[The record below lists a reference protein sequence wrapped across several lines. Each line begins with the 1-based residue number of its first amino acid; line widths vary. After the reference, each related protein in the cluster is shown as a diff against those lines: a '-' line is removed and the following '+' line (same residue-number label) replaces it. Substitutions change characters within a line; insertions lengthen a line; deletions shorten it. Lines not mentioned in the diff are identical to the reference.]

1 MGNVQ
6 PRLRVPEYN
15 EGQSFTAT
23 FKFFDS
29 NYVPSSP
36 TTLRYR
42 IDCLTSRAVVTDWT
56 TVTPAATVNIAVT
69 SDENEIQNTNNKRER
84 KQMVVQTNYGTATQG
99 VETKEW
105 DILNLQGV
113 ISG

>member
-1 MGNVQ
+1 MANVS
-6 PRLRVPEYN
+6 RVPEYN

-29 NYVPSSP
+29 SYVPSSP

-42 IDCLTSRAVVTDWT
+42 IDCLTSRALVKDWT
-56 TVTPAATVNIAVT
+56 ILTPAATVNIAV
-69 SDENEIQNTNNKRER
+69 SPDDNEIQNTNNRRER

-105 DILNLQGV
+105 DVINLQGV
-113 ISG
+113 S

>member
-1 MGNVQ
+1 MGRNS
-6 PRLRVPEYN
+6 RVPEYN

-42 IDCLTSRAVVTDWT
+42 IDCLTSGVVVKDWTVVT
-56 TVTPAATVNIAVT
+56 AAQSVDIEVSPDDNA
-69 SDENEIQNTNNKRER
+69 IQNTSSLLER
-84 KQMVVQTNYGTATQG
+84 KQMVAQSNYETATQS

-105 DILNLQGV
+105 NVKNLQGV
-113 ISG
+113 T